1 MLRNHILKISST
13 KHIDHKQCSLL
24 HLLCNLID
32 NFSLML
38 SIAKLTPWCQREE
51 ILKRQGAAQLT
62 IVKYLYCCRL
72 RMYVF
77 ASNKLFTFSPAK
89 E

>member
-1 MLRNHILKISST
+1 
-13 KHIDHKQCSLL
+13 
-24 HLLCNLID
+24 
-32 NFSLML
+32 ML